1 MTGFEPGFSGIGS
14 NRSANCATT
23 TAQIISLSP
32 WWLQSSWALASANS
46 MLVSNIQSYGNNQAK
61 GK

>member
-32 WWLQSSWALASANS
+32 WWLQSSWALASVYS
-46 MLVSNIQSYGNNQAK
+46 IKTSL
-61 GK
+61 